1 LKLWLKD
8 RSLELPAGAPLIMG
22 IVNIGKDSVADPL
35 MLDRLD
41 AQLEFALTQSRRG
54 ADIIDIGVQSG
65 RTDTPT
71 LTEKDE
77 IERLLP
83 LVSAL
88 AERGIVV
95 SVDTWRAGVAQAVVE
110 VGAALINDVGGLVDE
125 AIAEVAAASGAGLVV
140 MHTRA
145 APKEVNFPRYEDAMA
160 DIVAFVEERV
170 ELAVARGVAREQIV
184 IDPGLDYAKT
194 PHESIEALK
203 RLGELHDL
211 DRPILLAVS
220 RKYFIGMLT
229 GSPPHERLAGTLA
242 AVEFGVGAGAH
253 IVRVHDVGEVAEFL
267 RVRGALHGD
276 GVPELNGHPD
286 DESLKWLAPKQA

>member
-1 LKLWLKD
+1 
-8 RSLELPAGAPLIMG
+8 MG

-35 MLDRLD
+35 VLDTLD
-41 AQLEFALTQSRRG
+41 AQLEFALAQSRSG

-71 LTEKDE
+71 LSEEEE

-95 SVDTWRAGVAQAVVE
+95 SVDTWRGGVAQAAVE
-110 VGAALINDVGGLVDE
+110 AGAALINDVGGLVDE
-125 AIAEVAAASGAGLVV
+125 SIADVAATSGAGLVV

-145 APKEVNFPRYEDAMA
+145 APKEASFPHYEDAMA
-160 DIVAFVEERV
+160 DIVAFIDERM
-170 ELAVARGVAREQIV
+170 ELAIGRGVAREQIV
-184 IDPGLDYAKT
+184 VDPGLVYAKT

-203 RLGELHDL
+203 RLGEMQRL
-211 DRPILLAVS
+211 DRPVLLAVS

-229 GSPPHERLAGTLA
+229 GGGPEERLAGTLA
-242 AVEFGVGAGAH
+242 AIEFGVGAGAH
-253 IVRVHDVGEVAEFL
+253 IVRVHDVAQVAQVL
-267 RVRGALHGD
+267 RVRGALRAEDRAELDGD
-276 GVPELNGHPD
+276 PA
-286 DESLKWLAPKQA
+286 DETLKWLAPKQA